1 MQTHKDIPT
10 QLLAST
16 ADLSASLVIASFG
29 TSKPYNGLAFDL
41 SIQRD
46 TGAPIAATEKPL
58 RYGKLPEIHH
68 IFKSGPKS
76 PPKIIS
82 LVFTAIVLVT
92 FPALLVSV
100 SVIDPD
106 PDTTIL

>member
-1 MQTHKDIPT
+1 MQTHKEIPS

-16 ADLSASLVIASFG
+16 ADLSASLIIASFG
-29 TSKPYNGLAFDL
+29 TSKPYNSLAFDL
-41 SIQRD
+41 RIQRN
-46 TGAPIAATEKPL
+46 TAAPVPATEKPL

-68 IFKSGPKS
+68 IFKSDPKS

-82 LVFTAIVLVT
+82 LVFTAIVLVA

-100 SVIDPD
+100 SVIGAS
-106 PDTTIL
+106 PDTSIL